1 MYNSHCIFQDMFSIP
16 LTLLSFVL
24 LCCRPLGEQNWKPQK
39 KLRVRGNKALLL
51 SRRRTQAKKVFFAT
65 FVIGII

>member
-1 MYNSHCIFQDMFSIP
+1 MY
-16 LTLLSFVL
+16 
-24 LCCRPLGEQNWKPQK
+24 CCRPLGEQNWKPQK